1 MGRAGDSDGRTPSA
15 RDMIFGNAGRARAS
29 AWKFQQTFE
38 YQKIKPPW
46 DEVAPELTE
55 EPAEEPAKKRAKKQE
70 RPLPVEEQKQTRWGE
85 WVSATADDG
94 CVYYYNCVT
103 QHSTWEKPPA
113 VIAAEVQH
121 NGAALGGTGEA
132 PRPETIP
139 SMSADEQ
146 SGAKL
151 CVKPAWADRVGEVQW
166 WYYKDAQGMPQG
178 PHYPGQMRHW
188 YTAGHF
194 RSTQEIAPSF
204 MGEVPQAYAPI
215 FVVFKEPVEETAF
228 VAGEGIANF
237 APTADEPVVEKS
249 EVSRARLIRSL
260 MNHVSQGSDEKEM
273 GWC

>member
-1 MGRAGDSDGRTPSA
+1 MEHLAASIHAMPSLIYIPDLHPQVSPDA
-15 RDMIFGNAGRARAS
+15 PAPD
-29 AWKFQQTFE
+29 
-38 YQKIKPPW
+38 PW
-46 DEVAPELTE
+46 RYSLSHPYL
-55 EPAEEPAKKRAKKQE
+55 Q
-70 RPLPVEEQKQTRWGE
+70 
-85 WVSATADDG
+85 
-94 CVYYYNCVT
+94 
-103 QHSTWEKPPA
+103 
-113 VIAAEVQH
+113 
-121 NGAALGGTGEA
+121 A